1 MTSSPGFRAIGRRRL
16 AANPSNCGHLG
27 GGFGGDRRISWN
39 KARSATNNAGPDRTC
54 HHTSRTAR
62 SCRTHDFPS
71 GKAFA
76 LSFGSRGPR
85 ISCPCRL
92 GGSLPVAQLSA
103 GRRRAS
109 KGGKPTIQRL
119 MALEFGLRGPQDGL
133 RPRLLSRS
141 VGHML
146 WPNLL
151 RNHRR
156 DKPKFTGHLHC
167 TGGMLA

>member
-1 MTSSPGFRAIGRRRL
+1 MTPSPGFRAIGRRRL

-27 GGFGGDRRISWN
+27 GGFGSDRRISSN
-39 KARSATNNAGPDRTC
+39 KAGSATNNAGPDRTC

-76 LSFGSRGPR
+76 LSFGAR
-85 ISCPCRL
+85 ISIPCRL

-103 GRRRAS
+103 GRRRAA
-109 KGGKPTIQRL
+109 KGGRTTIRRL
-119 MALEFGLRGPQDGL
+119 MAPEFGLRGPQEGYAHVCF
-133 RPRLLSRS
+133 SRS

-146 WPNLL
+146 WPDLL